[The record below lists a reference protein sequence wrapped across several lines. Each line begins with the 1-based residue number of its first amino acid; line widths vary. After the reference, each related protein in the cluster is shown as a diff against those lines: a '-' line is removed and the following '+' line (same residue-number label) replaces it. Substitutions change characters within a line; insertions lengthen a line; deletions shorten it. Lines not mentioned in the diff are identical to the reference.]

1 METSGNGY
9 GTAEVLGPEFDAGLW
24 EFIAEVAAGRGEP
37 GPQLFKIACCLV
49 GMWQGTVA
57 ELYMRISGAG
67 PGEAAEYVAELI
79 SAQRILCGS
88 LAAPEAPGQEHLP
101 EMMA

>member
-9 GTAEVLGPEFDAGLW
+9 GTAEVLGPEFDAELW
-24 EFIAEVAAGRGEP
+24 EFIAEVASGRGEP

-57 ELYMRISGAG
+57 ELYMRIRGAG
-67 PGEAAEYVAELI
+67 LGEAAELVAELI
-79 SAQRILCGS
+79 NAQRILCGS
-88 LAAPEAPGQEHLP
+88 LAASEATGSGE
-101 EMMA
+101 ET